1 MKFDKDEQLKNKLI
15 VAAKIVLLVS
25 KVLARQNEN

>member
-1 MKFDKDEQLKNKLI
+1 MKFDKDEQLKKKLI
-15 VAAKIVLLVS
+15 AAAKIVLLVS